1 MNNGGIQAHRY
12 VIGKIV
18 LFQFST
24 LQRELQL
31 ARNIYDKLNIP
42 MKTAVHQ
49 FSPLYIH
56 RQISGRGAFSPR
68 ANQSSRL
75 PLIRARFC
83 FMRYIFAWNA
93 TRRDVFL
100 SLENRQIEYTRLF
113 RLSSERSHSQRMI
126 SIPRWLVISNIRYR
140 LSYSN
145 EFMLWCRFENFV
157 NLINSLKFFSNF

>member
-42 MKTAVHQ
+42 VKTTVHQ

-100 SLENRQIEYTRLF
+100 SLENRQIEYTDCFVFLANDLTAKGWSPFLDGLLF
-113 RLSSERSHSQRMI
+113 RIFDIVSLIRTSSCFEVDLKI
-126 SIPRWLVISNIRYR
+126 S
-140 LSYSN
+140 
-145 EFMLWCRFENFV
+145 
-157 NLINSLKFFSNF
+157 